1 MSTPQIILIVLEVI
15 FALALT
21 VMIMVQSGKS
31 EGLSGA
37 FGGSSESFLAKNQA
51 RTRDAQLAK
60 LTKWVALGFMAISLI
75 LCLL

>member
-37 FGGSSESFLAKNQA
+37 FGGSGESFLSKNQA